1 MFLYPGAKCKIAGIL
16 VSMFPEN
23 YTEMPYAEP
32 FVGAGCV
39 LLRKKRSVVELV
51 NDANLSIYCLMKAM
65 IDGELEKKLKKM
77 LKNTP
82 HHQAFLNEAI
92 HFFRNSISGDI
103 DTSMLTD
110 DMVVKIAYYTVVM
123 QTMGFSGYSKN
134 SYKSFW
140 HSINRKMTV
149 PIDRFTNKMDET
161 VNRLRGVQIF
171 SLPYDEFLEKIIK
184 NAKTPFMIYVDPPY
198 IDGHDYSSLAISI
211 GLEPFTYEDHT
222 KLAKLLKQ
230 ADKKRH
236 YFMLSIDLHEKLVD
250 LYSGYNLFI
259 YKSITGSL
267 KKARYPEI
275 IITNY
280 EPVVPSKVV
289 SCGVVDKKSID
300 TLMRLINRRRKC

>member
-1 MFLYPGAKCKIAGIL
+1 MFLYPGAKCKIAGVL
-16 VSMFPEN
+16 VSMFPEG
-23 YTEMPYAEP
+23 YTEMPYTEP

-39 LLRKKRSVVELV
+39 LLRKERSIIELV

-65 IDGELEKKLKKM
+65 TDDKLERKLKKM

-140 HSINRKMTV
+140 HSINKKMSV
-149 PIDRFTNKMDET
+149 PIDRFVDKMDE
-161 VNRLRGVQIF
+161 VANRLKGVQIF
-171 SLPYDEFLEKIIK
+171 SLSYDEFLEKIIK
-184 NAKTPFMIYVDPPY
+184 NAKTPFMIYADPPY
-198 IDGHDYSSLAISI
+198 IEGHDYSELAISV
-211 GLEPFTYEDHT
+211 GLEPFTYGDHK

-236 YFMLSIDLHEKLVD
+236 YFMLSIDLHEKLVE
-250 LYSGYNLFI
+250 LYNGYNLFI
-259 YKSITGSL
+259 YRSITGSL
-267 KKARYPEI
+267 KKTRYPEI

-280 EPVVPSKVV
+280 KPKLPDKVIAHGTV
-289 SCGVVDKKSID
+289 NSRNIN
-300 TLMRLINRRRKC
+300 MLIKAIKGG